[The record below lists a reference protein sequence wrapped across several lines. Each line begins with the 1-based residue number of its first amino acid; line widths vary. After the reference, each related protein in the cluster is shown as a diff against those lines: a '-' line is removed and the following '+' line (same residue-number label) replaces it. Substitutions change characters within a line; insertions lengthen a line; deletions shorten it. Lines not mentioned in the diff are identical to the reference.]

1 MKRGGL
7 ECAATALLMFVSLGA
22 EIAEAAEPGFYFGAS
37 GSRVKHD
44 IEGMPGVPIFSA
56 SLSPT
61 PLPPGF
67 GGIIIVLPPGS
78 VLPPVFGIPAPGV
91 PISPVFIAPTSVEI
105 DDVDVGYSLTA
116 GYRINRYLA
125 AEVSYTDFG
134 EYQRLE
140 RYSFGT
146 VNYEIGVRGPSVAVL
161 GTLPLNEQFELYAR
175 GGVLFADQEV
185 SFDVISSSPGTSAPD
200 RDFSDEVIIAGA
212 GLEWAFAPR
221 WAARLEYQLT
231 DDLEYDNTGESS
243 IDQATL
249 SVLFKL

>member
-7 ECAATALLMFVSLGA
+7 GCAATALLMFVSLGS
-22 EIAEAAEPGFYFGAS
+22 ETAEAAEPGFYFGAS

-44 IEGMPGVPIFSA
+44 VEGWPGMPVITA

-61 PLPPGF
+61 PFPPGF
-67 GGIIIVLPPGS
+67 GGIIIPFPPGTR
-78 VLPPVFGIPAPGV
+78 PPVFGTPDPGV
-91 PISPVFIAPTSVEI
+91 PISPVFIAPDSVEI
-105 DDVDVGYSLTA
+105 DDVDVGYSITA
-116 GYRINRYLA
+116 GYRFNRYLA
-125 AEVSYTDFG
+125 AEVSYEDFG
-134 EYQRLE
+134 EYERLE

-146 VNYEIGVRGPSVAVL
+146 VRYQIGVRGPSVALL
-161 GTLPLNEQFELYAR
+161 GTLPLTERFELYAR

-185 SFDVISSSPGTSAPD
+185 SFRVTSNSPSTNGPD
-200 RDFSDEVIIAGA
+200 RDYSDEVIIAGA

-231 DDLEYDNTGESS
+231 DDLQYDNTGESS